1 MSEGAT
7 AYRQFNGHL
16 IPCNHVNLT
25 NKSICNMFPKTKTR
39 KKRRNEINMSIME
52 TDHEK
57 YEIKTCWNILFN
69 KDIVIKWTWS
79 NLYTV
84 VFAGVPLFARRD
96 VLRCYNGRLQCKLFG
111 DVRVSSLLQDGSN
124 NAVRLDCRRFS
135 IAFCSDRLCWIFVHR
150 YPGKSRNNL

>member
-39 KKRRNEINMSIME
+39 KKKRRNKINMSIME
-52 TDHEK
+52 TNHEK
-57 YEIKTCWNILFN
+57 YEIKTCWNMLFN

-96 VLRCYNGRLQCKLFG
+96 VLQTAMQTVRRREGFLTFARWVQQCSPVGLSE
-111 DVRVSSLLQDGSN
+111 V
-124 NAVRLDCRRFS
+124 
-135 IAFCSDRLCWIFVHR
+135 
-150 YPGKSRNNL
+150 

>member
-16 IPCNHVNLT
+16 IPCNYVNLT

-52 TDHEK
+52 TNHEK

-79 NLYTV
+79 NLYVHSRICGCAVICQKGRSKVLQWQTAMQTV
-84 VFAGVPLFARRD
+84 RRREGFLTFARW
-96 VLRCYNGRLQCKLFG
+96 VQQCSPVGLSE
-111 DVRVSSLLQDGSN
+111 V
-124 NAVRLDCRRFS
+124 
-135 IAFCSDRLCWIFVHR
+135 
-150 YPGKSRNNL
+150 